1 MSPGMILLGVLT
13 LPRRRSADRRRASPA
28 GMAAVLS

>member
-13 LPRRRSADRRRASPA
+13 LPRRRSADRRGASPA
-28 GMAAVLS
+28 RIAVVLS